1 MKRREFIILV
11 GGVALTCPVS
21 GHAQQLGKVPI
32 IGFLG
37 ANSAAA
43 QSNWTSIFVK
53 RLGELGWIEGRTVAI
68 EYRWVE
74 GHFDRAPGLVGE
86 LLRQK
91 VDVIL
96 THGTPNVVASKQ
108 ATSEIPIVFALT
120 GDPVGNG
127 LVASLAHPGGN
138 VTGMS
143 IQSSDLGG
151 KRVELLRE
159 MVPGLATLGFLLD
172 PANTNTPLEL
182 REVETACRRV
192 GLQLETTHVRQPDD
206 IGDAIQALKSRAQAL
221 YVPQDPL
228 LNSNRDRLNSMARA
242 ARLATLYSTREG
254 VTAGGLMAYGPN
266 LADNFRRAAEIVD
279 KILRGAKPADIP
291 VEQPTKFS
299 LVINLKTA
307 KTLGL
312 TVPPTL
318 LAAADDVIE

>member
-1 MKRREFIILV
+1 MHRREFMMLA
-11 GGVALTCPVS
+11 GGVALAWPVP
-21 GHAQQLGKVPI
+21 GHAQRPGKVPI

-43 QSNWTSIFVK
+43 QSDWTAAFVK

-74 GHFDRAPGLVGE
+74 GRFDRAPELVGE
-86 LLRQK
+86 LLRQQ

-96 THGTPNVVASKQ
+96 THGTPNVLASKH
-108 ATSEIPIVFALT
+108 ATSDVPIVFALA
-120 GDPVGNG
+120 GDPIANG
-127 LVASLAHPGGN
+127 LVASLARPGGN
-138 VTGMS
+138 VTGLS

-159 MVPGLATLGFLLD
+159 MIPGLALLGFLLN
-172 PANTNTPLEL
+172 PANASTPLEL
-182 REVETACRRV
+182 HEVEAACKKV
-192 GLQLETTHVRQPDD
+192 SLQLETRQVGQAED
-206 IGDAIQALKSRAQAL
+206 IGAAIQALKPRAQAL

-228 LNSNRDRLNSMARA
+228 LNSNKERLNAAALA

-279 KILRGAKPADIP
+279 KILRGARPADIP
-291 VEQPTKFS
+291 VEQPSKFD

-307 KTLGL
+307 QALSL
-312 TVPPTL
+312 DVPAAL
-318 LAAADDVIE
+318 LARADDVIE